1 MKLLEHP
8 FIQSISE
15 QRRDAL
21 LDEIEILKLKHSDI
35 IFRQNSSSDALYL
48 ILEGSVSFNK
58 RKQDGSN
65 QHIITSDE
73 GSSFGEVGV
82 FTEEKRALEAIA
94 KTDCVIGRV
103 PKKTAKKIIE
113 DAEPAKRVLDSVI
126 KHLRSTTSQ
135 YMIEMMRKEKLSLI
149 GTMISSILHDF
160 KNPFSIIML
169 GAHIIEQ
176 RHGADDPKT
185 KEICKNID
193 AQLRRMM
200 DMASDL
206 GSFARGDS
214 EIQIRPV
221 SIHKLFQQFK
231 ELHSP
236 FFHEENVSIEMH
248 ANGVSLEADANKL
261 LRVLQNLVEN
271 AIEAIHQSKKP
282 GKIVIN
288 ATDKGQTIYIS
299 ISDDGPGIP
308 DEIQSRFFEPFVT
321 HGKNSG
327 TGLGTAIVRSIVDA
341 HHGNIIFSTT
351 RAGTMFTIQLPKVS
365 KWLRHPC
372 RNALN
377 STCCDN
383 SAEAFPKQFSLIE
396 L

>member
-248 ANGVSLEADANKL
+248 ANRVSLEADANKL

-372 RNALN
+372 RNR
-377 STCCDN
+377 
-383 SAEAFPKQFSLIE
+383 IE
-396 L
+396 FYLLRQ

>member
-221 SIHKLFQQFK
+221 SIHNLFQQFK

-248 ANGVSLEADANKL
+248 ANRVSLEADANKL

-365 KWLRHPC
+365 K
-372 RNALN
+372 
-377 STCCDN
+377 
-383 SAEAFPKQFSLIE
+383 
-396 L
+396 

>member
-149 GTMISSILHDF
+149 GTMIYSILHDF

-351 RAGTMFTIQLPKVS
+351 RAGTMFTIQLPKAS
-365 KWLRHPC
+365 K
-372 RNALN
+372 
-377 STCCDN
+377 
-383 SAEAFPKQFSLIE
+383 
-396 L
+396 

>member
-58 RKQDGSN
+58 WKQDGSN

-372 RNALN
+372 RNR
-377 STCCDN
+377 
-383 SAEAFPKQFSLIE
+383 IE
-396 L
+396 FYLLRQ

>member
-271 AIEAIHQSKKP
+271 AIEAIHQGKKP

-365 KWLRHPC
+365 K
-372 RNALN
+372 
-377 STCCDN
+377 
-383 SAEAFPKQFSLIE
+383 
-396 L
+396 

>member
-372 RNALN
+372 RNR
-377 STCCDN
+377 
-383 SAEAFPKQFSLIE
+383 IE
-396 L
+396 FYLLRQ

>member
-351 RAGTMFTIQLPKVS
+351 RAGTMFTIQLPKAS

-372 RNALN
+372 RNR
-377 STCCDN
+377 
-383 SAEAFPKQFSLIE
+383 IE
-396 L
+396 FYLLRQ